1 MQLSLCLCPA
11 DWNQNNEAQQIGY
24 KFTNQTVD
32 FDSQLETQNGALI
45 EAGLDY
51 TIQNFNRTS
60 VKVYA
65 RGGAEVW
72 GGDRGTTWRGSG
84 GSPSSSDLRRSLTT
98 RAPRAEAVLP
108 SPTVAPTG
116 RCCRRRSH
124 RSASPRVMVRTHQ
137 GQPLISKNVR
147 DAARSVP

>member
-1 MQLSLCLCPA
+1 MGCHTNLL
-11 DWNQNNEAQQIGY
+11 NNTRGGCHVMVGCS
-24 KFTNQTVD
+24 KWHGRH

-60 VKVYA
+60 LKVYA

-84 GSPSSSDLRRSLTT
+84 GVTF
-98 RAPRAEAVLP
+98 
-108 SPTVAPTG
+108 
-116 RCCRRRSH
+116 
-124 RSASPRVMVRTHQ
+124 Q
-137 GQPLISKNVR
+137 F
-147 DAARSVP
+147 